1 LFEAMPLPSFVWDC
15 ASGQYLAVSE
25 AAVRKYGWSRDEFL
39 RMTIFDVASPAEG
52 EYLRRAIAST
62 EPDNQV
68 PRVWTHYTHHGE
80 TFEAEITTHPVE
92 FAGRKACLS
101 VVNDVT
107 ERQRL
112 EARLRHSQ
120 KMHATGLLA
129 GGVAHDFNNLLGVIV
144 GAAEL
149 ARHSAPSAKSQ
160 EYLNEIGEAAK
171 RAAMLTRK
179 LLAFSRKQEVRV
191 RSLDLGEAIDDFLQL
206 ARRVIGEDIE
216 LVVRKTARSLV
227 IDGDAPQLEQI
238 FLTLFTNARQAMPGG
253 GRIVLELG
261 RTTIDAGYAAREPWA
276 IAGDYA
282 ELRVAATGA
291 GVAPLKRAHLLEADS
306 DAARAGAGLG
316 MEIVRGIVR
325 HHRGLL
331 RVEESGADETTVRL
345 LLPLADAP
353 EVEPEQEPA
362 KGAPIGG
369 GSETILIAEDEPA
382 LRRLLASSLTE
393 LGYEVV
399 IAKDGEEAANAF
411 EAAGG
416 RVALAILDVVM
427 PRLGGP
433 QAYARMRAIAPGLKV
448 VFTTGYAPETSH
460 LGDVF
465 GDGTFATLAKPFS
478 LGELGQK
485 VREMLDAT
493 DGPARATPIG
503 LGA

>member
-15 ASGQYLAVSE
+15 ASGQYLAAND

-39 RMTIFDVASPAEG
+39 RMTIFDVASPAEA
-52 EYLRRAIAST
+52 EHLRRAMARS
-62 EPDNQV
+62 EPESGV
-68 PRVWTHYTHHGE
+68 ARVWTHYTHHGE
-80 TFEAEITTHPVE
+80 TFEAEITTHAVE
-92 FAGRKACLS
+92 FAGRAACLS

-149 ARHSAPSAKSQ
+149 ARHAAPSAKSQ

-171 RAAMLTRK
+171 RAATLTRK

-191 RSLDLGEAIDDFLQL
+191 RSLDLGEALDDFLQL

-227 IDGDAPQLEQI
+227 IDADASQVEQI
-238 FLTLFTNARQAMPGG
+238 FLTLFTNARQAMPAG

-261 RTTIDAGYAAREPWA
+261 RTTIDAARAAREPWA
-276 IAGDYA
+276 VAGDYA
-282 ELRVAATGA
+282 ELRVAAAGA
-291 GVAPLKRAHLLEADS
+291 GASPVTRAHLLEADG
-306 DAARAGAGLG
+306 DATRAGAGLG
-316 MEIVRGIVR
+316 MEITQGIVR
-325 HHRGLL
+325 QHRGLL
-331 RVEESGADETTVRL
+331 QVEDSSEGETTVRL

-353 EVEPEQEPA
+353 EVEQEQEPA
-362 KGAPIGG
+362 KGIPDGG
-369 GSETILIAEDEPA
+369 GTETILVAEDEPA
-382 LRRLLASSLTE
+382 LRRLLASSLAE

-399 IAKDGEEAANAF
+399 ITKDGEEAAKAF

-448 VFTTGYAPETSH
+448 VFTTGYAPETAH
-460 LGDVF
+460 LGDVV

-478 LGELGQK
+478 LRELGQK

-493 DGPARATPIG
+493 DGAARATPID
-503 LGA
+503 LGV